1 MLSANFQQY
10 YGRSVAWNGICGNN
24 QGRSGLIAFA
34 TKEQTM
40 NPQDPEYAEKPYD
53 FDPATMQDD
62 RLGQT
67 AVTPDPYA
75 PDTDTP
81 RDHLRQGGDATNAP
95 DPQQRDQ
102 SAKASDDDAPP
113 PGP

>member
-1 MLSANFQQY
+1 
-10 YGRSVAWNGICGNN
+10 
-24 QGRSGLIAFA
+24 
-34 TKEQTM
+34 M

-67 AVTPDPYA
+67 AVSPEPDA

-81 RDHLRQGGDATNAP
+81 RDHVRQGGDATNAP
-95 DPQQRDQ
+95 DPQRGELRAEETDE
-102 SAKASDDDAPP
+102 DTPP
-113 PGP
+113 VA